1 MNQKE
6 YKPSELLEI
15 LYKYMCMAC
24 QIGFKGFHP
33 KQMVEMDA
41 IFVKLKGHLDAKEA
55 TKKFLKNVDS
65 YNVKK

>member
-33 KQMVEMDA
+33 KQMVEMDG
-41 IFVKLKGHLDAKEA
+41 IFIKLKEYLDAKEA
-55 TKKFLKNVDS
+55 TKKFLENVDGYDS
-65 YNVKK
+65 KR